1 MKKELFEQI
10 NKEMQKQYEQ
20 IYNFEAKY
28 PKRRIKG
35 YGIALEYWSNFAKEY
50 NRLLTDFVE
59 MRKDYITSD
68 RECVVFLFALEKLG
82 LWG

>member
-1 MKKELFEQI
+1 MEKQLFEQI
-10 NKEMQKQYEQ
+10 NNEMQKQYNQ
-20 IYNFEAKY
+20 IYNFEVKY

-35 YGIALEYWSNFAKEY
+35 YRIALEYWSTFAKEY
-50 NRLLTDFVE
+50 NSLLTDFVG

-68 RECVVFLFALEKLG
+68 RECVAFLFALEKLG